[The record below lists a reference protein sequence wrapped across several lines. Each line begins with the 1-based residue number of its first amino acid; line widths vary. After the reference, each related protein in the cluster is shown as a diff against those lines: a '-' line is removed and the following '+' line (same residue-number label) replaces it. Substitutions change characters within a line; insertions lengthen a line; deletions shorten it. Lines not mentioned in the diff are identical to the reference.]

1 MRHGKRPVWS
11 AAAGVLCLLFAGVPT
26 RAVQDQEPEVAVDPI
41 HARLD
46 RILDTYVR
54 DGLVYYRAL
63 KAERRVLDNYVD
75 ALGGVTASAYAE
87 WTPAAQKTYWLNA
100 YNAFVLQTVVNA
112 YPIKGTAAGYPASS
126 VRQIPGAFDRL
137 PHRAGGRT
145 VTLDEIEKS
154 MLPAFGDPRVYLALG
169 RGAVGGGRLLSEAY
183 SSERLD
189 EQLGALARE
198 CLTRRHCLQL
208 DQATKTLKVTPVIGW
223 HEAEFSKAYGSTDS
237 RFSRRSPIERAILT
251 FIEPH
256 LLPSEAELVRQND
269 LSIAYLDFDWRLND
283 LTGGRADVDR
293 R

>member
-1 MRHGKRPVWS
+1 MRHGKSPIWS
-11 AAAGVLCLLFAGVPT
+11 AGVLCLLLAGVTT

-75 ALGGVTASAYAE
+75 ALGAVTASAYAA

-112 YPIKGTAAGYPASS
+112 YPIQGHRRGLSGVERPADSRRLRPPAASS
-126 VRQIPGAFDRL
+126 
-137 PHRAGGRT
+137 GGRT

-169 RGAVGGGRLLSEAY
+169 RGAVGGGRLL
-183 SSERLD
+183 
-189 EQLGALARE
+189 Q
-198 CLTRRHCLQL
+198 
-208 DQATKTLKVTPVIGW
+208 
-223 HEAEFSKAYGSTDS
+223 
-237 RFSRRSPIERAILT
+237 RSLFE
-251 FIEPH
+251 
-256 LLPSEAELVRQND
+256 
-269 LSIAYLDFDWRLND
+269 
-283 LTGGRADVDR
+283 
-293 R
+293 